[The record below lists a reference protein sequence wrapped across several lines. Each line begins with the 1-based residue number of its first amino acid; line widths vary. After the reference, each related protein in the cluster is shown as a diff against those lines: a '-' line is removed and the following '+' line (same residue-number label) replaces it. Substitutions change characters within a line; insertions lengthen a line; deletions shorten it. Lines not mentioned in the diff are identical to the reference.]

1 MAEYNW
7 SALAMDRRRF
17 VTGTLTASATLM
29 APRFA
34 DAQQPTTL
42 VGVLEEDPP
51 GFNSAITSTIS
62 TFATSSPVHQGL
74 TLIMADGT
82 IEPLL
87 AKSWEI
93 SPDGLTYTF
102 HLRDDVMWHD
112 GHPFTSADVKF
123 SIENANGKLHPWG
136 KVAYKPLKAIET
148 PDDHTVIYRL
158 SAPSASLMS
167 ATDRAVGAIIPKHL
181 WEGKNIATDPL
192 NQKPVG
198 TGPYKLVAYER
209 GKEVRYERN
218 PNYFIKGA
226 PLVDQ
231 LIFRIMPDPATRIS
245 ALQQGEVD
253 MIYWNALPQSE
264 VARLSRLPNL
274 QITKS
279 PNRGAAYQ
287 AVYNLKNQYL
297 GNKDVRK
304 AFAHAIDRKFIRE
317 SVDGGLT
324 SSEQLGPVS
333 PASPLYNKALKDYA
347 FDPAL
352 ANKLLDQA
360 GFPRGA
366 DGNRFTIEIAWPSFN
381 VAAGKIADIIKQN
394 LAAVGVGVKLF
405 SADRAAMIQRCYVGG
420 QFDIAIEAHAIGP
433 DPDIGTER
441 FYNSRNIQPLPYVN
455 NSSYVNAEVDKLF
468 DEQRSLIDLDKRKV
482 VYDKIQEIIWD
493 DLPIMALYQVVFNNV
508 SRKQYAVDI
517 FEDNGNGTWESF
529 DRAKIVGVHTKA

>member
-1 MAEYNW
+1 MAGYSRN
-7 SALAMDRRRF
+7 ALTLHRRSFLR
-17 VTGTLTASATLM
+17 GTLAASAALVS
-29 APRFA
+29 PRLA
-34 DAQQPTTL
+34 GAQQPTTL
-42 VGVLEEDPP
+42 VGVLEEDPT
-51 GFNSAITSTIS
+51 GFNSAITSAIS

-82 IEPLL
+82 IQPLL
-87 AKSWEI
+87 AKSWVI

-102 HLRDDVMWHD
+102 RLRDDVKWHD

-123 SIENANGKLHPWG
+123 SIENANSKLHPWG

-158 SAPSASLMS
+158 EAPSASLMS

-181 WEGKNIATDPL
+181 WEGKTIATDPL

-209 GKEVRYERN
+209 GREIRYERN
-218 PNYFIKGA
+218 SDYFIKGA
-226 PLVDQ
+226 PLVDR
-231 LIFRIMPDPATRIS
+231 LIFRVMPDPATRI
-245 ALQQGEVD
+245 AAFQRGEVD

-264 VARLSRLPNL
+264 VGRLSRLPNI
-274 QITKS
+274 QVTKS

-297 GNKDVRK
+297 GNKNVRK
-304 AFAHAIDRKFIRE
+304 ALAHAIDRKFIRE
-317 SVDGGLT
+317 NVEGGVT

-333 PASPLYNKALKDYA
+333 PASPLYNKGLKDYA
-347 FDPAL
+347 LDPAL
-352 ANKLLDQA
+352 ANKLLDEA
-360 GFPRGA
+360 GFARGG
-366 DGNRFTIEIAWPSFN
+366 DGNRFTVEVAWPSFN
-381 VAAGKIADIIKQN
+381 VAAGKVADIIKQN
-394 LAAVGVGVKLF
+394 LAAVGVNVKLF

-420 QFDIAIEAHAIGP
+420 QFDVAIEAHAIGP

-441 FYNSRNIQPLPYVN
+441 FYNSRNIQPMAYVN

-468 DEQRSLIDLDKRKV
+468 DEQRSLTDLAKRKA
-482 VYDKIQEIIWD
+482 VYDRIQEIIWN
-493 DLPIMALYQVVFNNV
+493 DLPMMALYQVVFNNV

-517 FEDNGNGTWESF
+517 YEDFGNGAWELF
-529 DRAKIVGVHTKA
+529 DRAKIVGVHTKT